1 MSLDARAGTRGGS
14 LSSLIFRSPRL
25 PRGWISRRASSPC
38 STRAGAVRPWCCC
51 GLRSWRSFMLDP
63 PLELLQVLQ
72 IRGFAFHGWG
82 LGTPGCP
89 NRFRGMPTMLV
100 RAKFELLGLHMVRS
114 VCVPGG
120 SRRALGAP
128 GLAKPSS
135 FKRPAC
141 SDPSSNRPRLTSPSF
156 LPTVS
161 SVVVPPGPS
170 ARKLLDLCLGG
181 AQKGLRSSVRDN
193 FATNTAYNSA
203 TIWPMPL

>member
-1 MSLDARAGTRGGS
+1 
-14 LSSLIFRSPRL
+14 
-25 PRGWISRRASSPC
+25 
-38 STRAGAVRPWCCC
+38 
-51 GLRSWRSFMLDP
+51 MLDP

-161 SVVVPPGPS
+161 CCCPTWSVCSKAAGSMPGWGPERVEEQRARQLRDQYGLQLGDDLAYAFVSPS
-170 ARKLLDLCLGG
+170 RTQCALVANPLQSNGWKQGPTPDQSLLHDAANTGSSFDRRPLSRR
-181 AQKGLRSSVRDN
+181 AKG
-193 FATNTAYNSA
+193 
-203 TIWPMPL
+203 